1 LKKFDIIDN
10 ILRKLGTMTDY
21 DTLRKKG
28 IWCVL
33 GWVFIVILSLYYS
46 VSLLKDKCDGDIVL
60 LILRSIQQDY
70 CLHINLINDLTNA
83 SLLQLVFFFTYIYY
97 YIVTLW
103 L

>member
-1 LKKFDIIDN
+1 
-10 ILRKLGTMTDY
+10 MTDY

-46 VSLLKDKCDGDIVL
+46 VLLLKDKYDGDIVL